1 MKRILSIVLALI
13 MCLTVMTSCEML
25 ESLLNPQ
32 PEVPTVTD
40 AELAIQTLTTKYY
53 GKNDGV
59 SRDYDLDRAVVGGNT
74 KFAVQWSVD
83 LETIQIVEKDER
95 NVTVDLPADNAEET
109 TYVLTAKI
117 VDADGKEYT
126 KSFTLTLPK
135 YSSDPKADSALTI
148 AEAIALGNKKA
159 HNEYTVGKYYVT
171 GVIKEVY
178 QTKYGNMYLE
188 DAEGNTLTVYGTY
201 NEDGTVQYG
210 DMSVKPVAGD
220 TITVYGIIGK
230 YNTTAQMKNGWITAH
245 TPAGEEVPTYTQ
257 VEDLS
262 TLKTGDKVVIG
273 APAYGKLLSMV
284 KTGNYNVGVD
294 YTPVDGGYAN
304 VTDDEIY
311 TVTVNADGT
320 YSFVSASGKA
330 LAMGAEYSSMNHEGE
345 NKTWNLTA
353 VEGKTGLF
361 YFQNVGR
368 KNYIEWYSKYSNWS
382 SYNPSA
388 LDDQYELA
396 IYTVPAGS
404 GSETPVEPAHKCGN
418 VCPACEKCTNA
429 DCTEDVCATKCEG
442 HVVTTA
448 EAVALPDGTVVT
460 VTGAVIRIDTAW
472 SDSYGNI
479 TVTIGDA
486 AGTLYVYRLATKV
499 EVGQVITVVGKV
511 GSYKDAKQ
519 IAAGATATIDE
530 AHTHTFTSTT
540 VDSTCI
546 VAGTTTYTCECGTTI
561 VETLALAA
569 HSANEN
575 SVWTTVTAAGCATLG
590 SEKTTCVVCNNAEVT
605 RDIPM
610 THTKDENGL
619 CTVCNKWTFDSTL
632 DHGEMAQGAKADGET
647 VVFGAFTV
655 HYKAKTKVDGSS
667 KKFDDGFTGTHR
679 LSMGGKTEVKNGV
692 VWGAISFTV
701 TEPTTLKVW
710 WVCGDAGRAIGLYTL
725 GEDGK
730 LVAPETTYGADAVK
744 NGLYITEIEI
754 SVAGT
759 YYLGSTIGANN
770 YYKLELDAPAKEDAP
785 VVDTVTYNFATTSTE
800 KGTKLTNETALALF
814 TASGSADVLT
824 SVTVENIYD
833 GNGDGGAHPQASGF
847 IKAGKSKTDGTLT
860 LDFGDKKVVK
870 IEIKCHDWYT
880 KSDSYPTN
888 SNTVSVNGSDEV
900 LAPYNEAGTP
910 DVLTFTVDNA
920 SSVTIVAN
928 DRVFIFE
935 IVITFAE

>member
-1 MKRILSIVLALI
+1 MKRILSLVLALI

-74 KFAVQWSVD
+74 KFDVQWSVN

-220 TITVYGIIGK
+220 TVTVYGIIGK

-257 VEDLS
+257 VVDLS

-294 YTPVDGGYAN
+294 YTPADGGYAN

-330 LAMGAEYSSMNHEGE
+330 LAMAAQYSSMNHEGE
-345 NKTWNLTA
+345 NKTWNITA

-368 KNYIEWYSKYSNWS
+368 KNYIEWYNQYSNWS
-382 SYNPSA
+382 SYNPSTR
-388 LDDQYELA
+388 DDQYELA
-396 IYTVPAGS
+396 MYTVPGSGSNSGS
-404 GSETPVEPAHKCGN
+404 GSETPVEPAHECESVCAACG
-418 VCPACEKCTNA
+418 KCT
-429 DCTEDVCATKCEG
+429 DTTCTEDVCKNNQCAG
-442 HVVTTA
+442 HTTSVT
-448 EAVALPDGTVVT
+448 GTVTFNFGANGDAKHVDGNDLGTKTIFTEGDSVLVLEGMSKVYGPAYDAKGNSCIKLGTSKVEGTFTFTVGENVT
-460 VTGAVIRIDTAW
+460 SVVVMVARYKNYDNSKITVNGGEEITLETNSNDGQYYELVIDTTTTK
-472 SDSYGNI
+472 
-479 TVTIGDA
+479 TVTI
-486 AGTLYVYRLATKV
+486 
-499 EVGQVITVVGKV
+499 
-511 GSYKDAKQ
+511 
-519 IAAGATATIDE
+519 
-530 AHTHTFTSTT
+530 ST
-540 VDSTCI
+540 
-546 VAGTTTYTCECGTTI
+546 VAGNLRVMI
-561 VETLALAA
+561 NSITL
-569 HSANEN
+569 
-575 SVWTTVTAAGCATLG
+575 
-590 SEKTTCVVCNNAEVT
+590 
-605 RDIPM
+605 
-610 THTKDENGL
+610 
-619 CTVCNKWTFDSTL
+619 
-632 DHGEMAQGAKADGET
+632 
-647 VVFGAFTV
+647 
-655 HYKAKTKVDGSS
+655 
-667 KKFDDGFTGTHR
+667 
-679 LSMGGKTEVKNGV
+679 
-692 VWGAISFTV
+692 
-701 TEPTTLKVW
+701 
-710 WVCGDAGRAIGLYTL
+710 VCG
-725 GEDGK
+725 
-730 LVAPETTYGADAVK
+730 
-744 NGLYITEIEI
+744 
-754 SVAGT
+754 
-759 YYLGSTIGANN
+759 
-770 YYKLELDAPAKEDAP
+770 
-785 VVDTVTYNFATTSTE
+785 
-800 KGTKLTNETALALF
+800 
-814 TASGSADVLT
+814 
-824 SVTVENIYD
+824 
-833 GNGDGGAHPQASGF
+833 Q
-847 IKAGKSKTDGTLT
+847 
-860 LDFGDKKVVK
+860 
-870 IEIKCHDWYT
+870 
-880 KSDSYPTN
+880 
-888 SNTVSVNGSDEV
+888 
-900 LAPYNEAGTP
+900 
-910 DVLTFTVDNA
+910 
-920 SSVTIVAN
+920 
-928 DRVFIFE
+928 
-935 IVITFAE
+935 

>member
-1 MKRILSIVLALI
+1 MKRILSLVLALI

-74 KFAVQWSVD
+74 KFDVQWSVN

-220 TITVYGIIGK
+220 TVTVYGIIGK

-257 VEDLS
+257 VVDLS

-294 YTPVDGGYAN
+294 YTPADGGYAN

-330 LAMGAEYSSMNHEGE
+330 LAMAAQYSSMNHEGE
-345 NKTWNLTA
+345 NKTWNITA

-368 KNYIEWYSKYSNWS
+368 KNYIEWYNQYSNWS
-382 SYNPSA
+382 SYNPSTR
-388 LDDQYELA
+388 DDQYELA
-396 IYTVPAGS
+396 MYTVPGSGSNSGS
-404 GSETPVEPAHKCGN
+404 GSETPVEPAHECESVCAACG
-418 VCPACEKCTNA
+418 KCT
-429 DCTEDVCATKCEG
+429 DTTCTEDVCKNNQCAGHTAAPSTGSLLEGTIVGGAMSSNLTYITNNDSFPNPSFYSDGGLKLNYVKQGVSTATFAAQTSVKVTLTFNALNENTKTETADVDAFTVYG
-442 HVVTTA
+442 LDADGNVV
-448 EAVALPDGTVVT
+448 
-460 VTGAVIRIDTAW
+460 
-472 SDSYGNI
+472 
-479 TVTIGDA
+479 
-486 AGTLYVYRLATKV
+486 
-499 EVGQVITVVGKV
+499 
-511 GSYKDAKQ
+511 
-519 IAAGATATIDE
+519 ATAT
-530 AHTHTFTSTT
+530 TN
-540 VDSTCI
+540 
-546 VAGTTTYTCECGTTI
+546 TI
-561 VETLALAA
+561 TD
-569 HSANEN
+569 
-575 SVWTTVTAAGCATLG
+575 
-590 SEKTTCVVCNNAEVT
+590 K
-605 RDIPM
+605 
-610 THTKDENGL
+610 
-619 CTVCNKWTFDSTL
+619 
-632 DHGEMAQGAKADGET
+632 
-647 VVFGAFTV
+647 
-655 HYKAKTKVDGSS
+655 
-667 KKFDDGFTGTHR
+667 
-679 LSMGGKTEVKNGV
+679 
-692 VWGAISFTV
+692 
-701 TEPTTLKVW
+701 
-710 WVCGDAGRAIGLYTL
+710 
-725 GEDGK
+725 
-730 LVAPETTYGADAVK
+730 
-744 NGLYITEIEI
+744 
-754 SVAGT
+754 
-759 YYLGSTIGANN
+759 
-770 YYKLELDAPAKEDAP
+770 
-785 VVDTVTYNFATTSTE
+785 
-800 KGTKLTNETALALF
+800 
-814 TASGSADVLT
+814 TASVVL
-824 SVTVENIYD
+824 
-833 GNGDGGAHPQASGF
+833 NGTG
-847 IKAGKSKTDGTLT
+847 I
-860 LDFGDKKVVK
+860 
-870 IEIKCHDWYT
+870 
-880 KSDSYPTN
+880 
-888 SNTVSVNGSDEV
+888 VSVKVIMTDYYYNGSKCCNLSLSGV
-900 LAPYNEAGTP
+900 KVEA
-910 DVLTFTVDNA
+910 N
-920 SSVTIVAN
+920 
-928 DRVFIFE
+928 
-935 IVITFAE
+935 